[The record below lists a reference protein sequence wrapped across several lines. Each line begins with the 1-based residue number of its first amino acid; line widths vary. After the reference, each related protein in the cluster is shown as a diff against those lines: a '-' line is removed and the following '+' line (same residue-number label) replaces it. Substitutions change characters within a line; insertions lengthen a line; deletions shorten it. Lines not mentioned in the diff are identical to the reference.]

1 MSDRHADLEALS
13 AFVDGEAPEW
23 ADHVAGCEACAG
35 SVAALRAVAR
45 AVATPVDVP
54 APMVR
59 ERAIAAALAGPG
71 PEPVAN
77 GARIR
82 RSSSIPTRW
91 LVPAVAAM
99 ILFLV
104 GGAAVVTIGG
114 RHSTSET
121 ATVNAPE
128 SSAKFAT
135 GPGAAADSSAAG
147 PVTDLGDVPDA
158 ATLAARARPGLTS
171 RTASGA
177 SGAATAA
184 SAAPSAVAAPVPAP
198 AVVGTRPCEEQ
209 ARARQPSLGP
219 VVYFATARRGS
230 VPAVVLGF
238 STGPDPAQVTLLML
252 AQDGCGE
259 LLRVAGP

>member
-1 MSDRHADLEALS
+1 MSEHAEHADLEALS

-54 APMVR
+54 DRMVR
-59 ERAIAAALAGPG
+59 ERAIAAALAGP
-71 PEPVAN
+71 EPVAN
-77 GARIR
+77 VR
-82 RSSSIPTRW
+82 RSRRSPGIPTRW

-104 GGAAVVTIGG
+104 GGAAVVTMGG
-114 RHSTSET
+114 RRSSNET
-121 ATVNAPE
+121 ATVSAPE
-128 SSAKFAT
+128 SSSKFSA
-135 GPGAAADSSAAG
+135 GSGAAADSSAAPG

-177 SGAATAA
+177 AGAATATP
-184 SAAPSAVAAPVPAP
+184 AAPSGLAAPVPAP

-259 LLRVAGP
+259 LLRVGP